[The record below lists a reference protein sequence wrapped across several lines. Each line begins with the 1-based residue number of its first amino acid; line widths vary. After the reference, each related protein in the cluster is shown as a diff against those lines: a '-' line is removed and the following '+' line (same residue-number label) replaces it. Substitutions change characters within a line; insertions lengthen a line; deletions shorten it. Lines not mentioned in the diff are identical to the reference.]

1 MSAKQLTQILA
12 ASFVDWNFMEVG
24 NLTPF
29 RKGKVRDLYDL
40 GDKLLIVS
48 SNRISA
54 FDVNSVTEID
64 GKGKSLN
71 SLSAWWF
78 QKTQSIFPNHFLNVT
93 EPSQMMVKKAKRI
106 DVEWVMRAYMYGSM
120 YRDYAKGKRELYGY
134 KLPNGLNLAEKLP
147 EVMLTPTTKADVGH
161 DMPLTGKQAIES
173 GLLSKDE
180 WRTLEEASYKL
191 YDSYANIANEIG
203 IIIPDFKLEFG
214 RHDDGL
220 IQIDEAP
227 THDSA
232 RIWVKEHYQI
242 GKRQEAWC
250 LDKEFYRQFLIDSG
264 TDPNN
269 PPNPLPEIPKACI
282 IEIQKRLAADQ
293 VFANNK
299 NISSLNLR
307 SLEDVEK
314 ELAIKK

>member
-1 MSAKQLTQILA
+1 MWTGECNIIQL
-12 ASFVDWNFMEVG
+12 D
-24 NLTPF
+24 NLTPIK
-29 RKGKVRDLYDL
+29 KGKVRDLYNL
-40 GDKLLIVS
+40 GDNLLIAS
-48 SNRISA
+48 SDRISA
-54 FDVNSVTEID
+54 FDVNSVTEIE

-78 QKTQSIFPNHFLNVT
+78 KKTENIFPNHFLEVLN
-93 EPSQMMVKKAKRI
+93 SSKMKVKKAERI
-106 DVEWVMRAYMYGSM
+106 DVEWVMRGYLYGSM

-134 KLPNGLNLAEKLP
+134 TLPTGLNLAEKLP

-161 DMPLTGKQAIES
+161 DMPLTRKQAIDTR
-173 GLLSKDE
+173 LLTQDE
-180 WRTLEEASYKL
+180 WKILEEASFKL
-191 YDSYANIANEIG
+191 YNSYARIANEKG

-214 RHDDGL
+214 RYNKGL

-232 RIWVKEHYQI
+232 RIWVKQHYQI

-250 LDKEFYRQFLIDSG
+250 LDKEFYRQFLIDTG

-269 PPNPLPEIPKACI
+269 PPNPLPEIPRLCVT
-282 IEIQKRLAADQ
+282 EIQKRLAVDE
-293 VFANNK
+293 VFAGNK
-299 NISSLNLR
+299 NIESLQLR

-314 ELAIKK
+314 ELTIKR

>member
-1 MSAKQLTQILA
+1 MKL
-12 ASFVDWNFMEVG
+12 D
-24 NLTPF
+24 NLSPIK
-29 RKGKVRDLYDL
+29 KGKVRDLYQL
-40 GDKLLIVS
+40 GENILIVS
-48 SNRISA
+48 SDRISA

-64 GKGKSLN
+64 GKGRSLN

-78 QKTQSIFPNHFLNVT
+78 KKTGNVFPNHFLEVLN
-93 EPSQMMVKKAKRI
+93 SSKMLVKKAERI
-106 DVEWVMRAYMYGSM
+106 DVEWVMRGYLYGSM
-120 YRDYAKGKRELYGY
+120 QRDYAKGNRELYGY
-134 KLPNGLNLAEKLP
+134 KLPNGLSLAEKLP

-161 DMPLTGKQAIES
+161 DMPLTKRQAIDA
-173 GLLSKDE
+173 GLLTQEE
-180 WRTLEEASYKL
+180 WKTLEEASFKL
-191 YDSYANIANEIG
+191 YDSYARIANEKE

-214 RHDDGL
+214 RYNKGL

-232 RIWVKEHYQI
+232 RMWVKAHYQV

-269 PPNPLPEIPKACI
+269 PPNPLPEIPRLCVA
-282 IEIQKRLAADQ
+282 EIQKRLAAVE
-293 VFANNK
+293 VFTDNK
-299 NISSLNLR
+299 SIDSLQLR

-314 ELAIKK
+314 ELAIKR